1 MLKESI
7 PTVSA
12 TTASWTVFR
21 ITWSP
26 LIGSPAPSTVTG
38 RNVSSPNSSVFIAC
52 FLLLELSSSGLTCPL
67 TPRWFIGASAPSHV
81 WCGCALFRYL
91 SAQTSRFESLF
102 LSLGERTAELRA
114 RRDAEL
120 AVHAAEIGLDRLRAD
135 EHPRGDALVRQPI
148 GRELRDL

>member
-26 LIGSPAPSTVTG
+26 LIGSPAASTVSG

-52 FLLLELSSSGLTCPL
+52 FLPPGVVFTRFDLPERAGGLSARRQPG
-67 TPRWFIGASAPSHV
+67 PRFGAA
-81 WCGCALFRYL
+81 ALISYL
-91 SAQTSRFESLF
+91 SAQTSRLGALF
-102 LSLGERTAELRA
+102 LGLGERTAELRA
-114 RRDAEL
+114 RGNAEL
-120 AVHAAEIGLDRLRAD
+120 AVDAAEIGLDRLRAD
-135 EHPRGDALVRQPI
+135 EHPRGDAL
-148 GRELRDL
+148 